1 MVLMQAKNFTKAK
14 NKWGARFWLPLIIC
28 ILLLRCFVCT
38 SAIVQ
43 GTSMYPTFHDGQ
55 IVIIN
60 KLAYITK
67 QPEIGDIIIA
77 IEPVDNDKVIKRITG
92 IPGSMVSYQ
101 GKYLQLKEGEYFIEG
116 DNVDSIDSKTYGP
129 IEESRILGKVIT
141 RR

>member
-1 MVLMQAKNFTKAK
+1 
-14 NKWGARFWLPLIIC
+14 
-28 ILLLRCFVCT
+28 
-38 SAIVQ
+38 
-43 GTSMYPTFHDGQ
+43 MYPTFHDGQ

-116 DNVDSIDSKTYGP
+116 DNVDSIDSKNYGP